1 MPGWRDIFL
10 GYYLHETLGK
20 QLNSQELVLAWCLLV
35 CAQDPVQKMT
45 QTFDALLTYG
55 EP

>member
-1 MPGWRDIFL
+1 ME
-10 GYYLHETLGK
+10 GYFFGLLHETLGK
-20 QLNSQELVLAWCLLV
+20 KLNSQELVLAWCLLV